1 MPGKEGKLRTS
12 GLFRL
17 RKSDIPVPTMKYRT
31 GKTDGLCE
39 ESFQKRIHRIL
50 PDSYSER
57 KKMHSFFYD
66 GLKTVRPG
74 DAVSLHHDEERH
86 LFRILRA
93 ANGDRVMLL
102 DGHGEIAEAE
112 VSGREV
118 IVLSRRTEPIPK
130 LRLHLYLAPPR
141 RQKMELLLKQ
151 AAELGVHRVVTFFSA
166 RSVALPAGENA
177 RSRQE
182 TLLAEACKQ
191 SGNPFLPVCDGP
203 LKFADAVTDAR
214 TRCPLCCFGAPAVS
228 GSFRPENLTGDCAF
242 FVGPE
247 GGFTEEEENGMKEAG
262 FRPLRL
268 GRRILRVETAAVAG
282 LAVLAAAEKQ
292 ENPGS

>member
-1 MPGKEGKLRTS
+1 
-12 GLFRL
+12 
-17 RKSDIPVPTMKYRT
+17 
-31 GKTDGLCE
+31 
-39 ESFQKRIHRIL
+39 
-50 PDSYSER
+50 
-57 KKMHSFFYD
+57 MHSFFYD

-74 DAVSLHHDEERH
+74 DAVTLDHDEEKH

-93 ANGDRVMLL
+93 ADGDRVMLL
-102 DGHGEIAEAE
+102 DGHGETAEAE
-112 VSGREV
+112 VSGKRLL
-118 IVLSRRTEPIPK
+118 VLSRVTEPVPA

-141 RQKMELLLKQ
+141 RQKMEQLLKQ
-151 AAELGVHRVVTFFSA
+151 AAELGVFRIVTFFSE

-203 LKFADAVTDAR
+203 VKFADAVTDAV
-214 TRCPLCCFGAPAVS
+214 TACPLCFFGAPAES
-228 GSFRPENLTGDCAF
+228 GSGRPENLTGDCAF

-247 GGFTEEEENGMKEAG
+247 GGFTEAEESRMKQEG
-262 FRPLRL
+262 FHPLRI

-282 LAVLAAAEKQ
+282 LAVLAAA
-292 ENPGS
+292 GRD

>member
-1 MPGKEGKLRTS
+1 
-12 GLFRL
+12 
-17 RKSDIPVPTMKYRT
+17 
-31 GKTDGLCE
+31 
-39 ESFQKRIHRIL
+39 
-50 PDSYSER
+50 
-57 KKMHSFFYD
+57 MHSFFYD

-74 DAVSLHHDEERH
+74 DAVTLDHDEEKH

-93 ANGDRVMLL
+93 ADGDRVMLL

-112 VSGREV
+112 VSGKRLQ
-118 IVLSRRTEPIPK
+118 VLSRKTEPVPS

-141 RQKMELLLKQ
+141 RQKMEQLLKQ
-151 AAELGVHRVVTFFSA
+151 ATELGVFRIVTFFSE

-203 LKFADAVTDAR
+203 VKFADAVTDSVNTCSLR
-214 TRCPLCCFGAPAVS
+214 YFGSPIES
-228 GSFRPENLTGDCAF
+228 GSIRPEDLTGDCAF

-247 GGFTEEEENGMKEAG
+247 GGFTEAEESQMKKAG
-262 FRPLRL
+262 FHPLRI

-282 LAVLAAAEKQ
+282 LAVLATSGQ
-292 ENPGS
+292 D